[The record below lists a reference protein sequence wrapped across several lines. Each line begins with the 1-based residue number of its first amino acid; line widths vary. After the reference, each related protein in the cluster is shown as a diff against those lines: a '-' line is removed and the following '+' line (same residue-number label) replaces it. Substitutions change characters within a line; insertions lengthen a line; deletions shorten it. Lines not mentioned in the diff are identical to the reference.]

1 MLQPPSPHLRIAARL
16 HWLLGHALWSW
27 GWEKGAWRAFGDA
40 VRTDPRLID
49 AHLSLG
55 DSFARDRQWGEAALA
70 YRDATRSQPSNVDAQ
85 GNLILALVRAGR
97 PARAV
102 EAIDGLIRA
111 RAGDPLPHLLR
122 GALLLKLGRRAEA
135 IHSFRWAAQL
145 RVVDDDGRFTLGSA
159 LVGPTA
165 WRRVVEQHRQARDLE
180 AGPGPA
186 KAERSW
192 SRLNTN
198 PGHLSGRR
206 EPPPSGPASPDSSRD
221 AVREQRR
228 LTGHPEAC
236 EADTRCLTGLPAGSS
251 RTRKPPA
258 PALNRRR
265 EIRSLNVH
273 RVWRARRAASALA
286 TTRSTDRATAGRRR
300 A

>member
-1 MLQPPSPHLRIAARL
+1 MHRPPSPQLRIAARL
-16 HWLLGHALWSW
+16 HWLLGHALWCW
-27 GWEKGAWRAFGDA
+27 GWEKGARRAFRDA
-40 VRTDPRLID
+40 VRVDPRLID

-55 DSFARDRQWGEAALA
+55 DSFARDRLWGEAALA
-70 YRDATRSQPSNVDAQ
+70 YRDATRSQPSNVDAR
-85 GNLILALVRAGR
+85 GNLVLALVRAGR

-145 RVVDDDGRFTLGSA
+145 RVVVDDGRFTLGSA

-165 WRRVVEQHRQARDLE
+165 WRRVLGQHRQAQDLE
-180 AGPGPA
+180 AGPGRA
-186 KAERSW
+186 KADPSW

-198 PGHLSGRR
+198 PGHLPGRR
-206 EPPPSGPASPDSSRD
+206 EPSPSNPTAPDFARD
-221 AVREQRR
+221 AARERR
-228 LTGHPEAC
+228 RPPGA
-236 EADTRCLTGLPAGSS
+236 ADAGRSAGLAADSNRMRPLPA
-251 RTRKPPA
+251 PV
-258 PALNRRR
+258 LNRR
-265 EIRSLNVH
+265 EIRSLNLH
-273 RVWRARRAASALA
+273 RVWRARRAASGPA
-286 TTRSTDRATAGRRR
+286 TTRSAERAAVARRR